1 LEAFPINSIF
11 PLKVTVEALESH
23 ILLPFSIYRLNRD
36 SSLVTYI
43 CYLLIRLIH
52 DNINKIKISYKY
64 KKEVRKLAFGDNGPR
79 KKTPFEKLT
88 LIVVIIMVLVTV
100 GALVLSA
107 LSAVI

>member
-1 LEAFPINSIF
+1 M
-11 PLKVTVEALESH
+11 
-23 ILLPFSIYRLNRD
+23 NRA

>member
-1 LEAFPINSIF
+1 M
-11 PLKVTVEALESH
+11 
-23 ILLPFSIYRLNRD
+23 NRD
-36 SSLVTYI
+36 SSLVIYI

>member
-1 LEAFPINSIF
+1 M
-11 PLKVTVEALESH
+11 V
-23 ILLPFSIYRLNRD
+23 
-36 SSLVTYI
+36 
-43 CYLLIRLIH
+43 
-52 DNINKIKISYKY
+52 
-64 KKEVRKLAFGDNGPR
+64 FGDNGPR

>member
-1 LEAFPINSIF
+1 M
-11 PLKVTVEALESH
+11 
-23 ILLPFSIYRLNRD
+23 NRD
-36 SSLVTYI
+36 SSVVTYI

-64 KKEVRKLAFGDNGPR
+64 KKEVRKLVFGDNGPR

>member
-1 LEAFPINSIF
+1 M
-11 PLKVTVEALESH
+11 
-23 ILLPFSIYRLNRD
+23 
-36 SSLVTYI
+36 
-43 CYLLIRLIH
+43 LIRLIH

>member
-1 LEAFPINSIF
+1 M
-11 PLKVTVEALESH
+11 
-23 ILLPFSIYRLNRD
+23 
-36 SSLVTYI
+36 TYI

-64 KKEVRKLAFGDNGPR
+64 KKEVRKFAFGDNGPR